1 MAAEA
6 LSFAAAYAVYRP
18 ESTGAWL
25 RLHTPPKP
33 SATHED
39 MGDDEEWEKR
49 PHLDAPDPW
58 DDSKWKEARTA
69 AAASGVSVLVSGG
82 AHARRVA
89 NWLRAAVRNICFV
102 ARRARAR
109 QNVVSSTRSGRSA
122 IKDAALIGPCYGLRS
137 NGLSRG

>member
-1 MAAEA
+1 MSAADTMAAEA
-6 LSFAAAYAVYRP
+6 LSFAAAAAVYRP

-58 DDSKWKEARTA
+58 DDSKWKEGEDRRCRF
-69 AAASGVSVLVSGG
+69 GRLG
-82 AHARRVA
+82 ACIR
-89 NWLRAAVRNICFV
+89 
-102 ARRARAR
+102 RRARTPCCQLAEGR
-109 QNVVSSTRSGRSA
+109 RRS
-122 IKDAALIGPCYGLRS
+122 
-137 NGLSRG
+137 